1 MSFVSSIFETKVAVI
16 CVNDAVLCVGRRT
29 LWQWDLM
36 LCCMCC
42 LSEEDRYDSY
52 SRMLLKYFLAEGVVC
67 GHELYVASAL
77 DHPNDILQVCVCV
90 RSSCQSV
97 PLACTSFTIRSLW
110 ICSPWCYGFQEL
122 PQQWCCLVFGGFEG
136 GVCWGGWHC
145 WDVSGYITLKGSR
158 APKAVSPLGTT
169 GLIVGGVTT

>member
-29 LWQWDLM
+29 LCQWDLM
-36 LCCMCC
+36 LRYVCC

-77 DHPNDILQVCVCV
+77 DHPNDILQVCVCACV
-90 RSSCQSV
+90 HTVSLSHWPAHLLPYGLYGFVVHDAMDFRSSHSNDAA
-97 PLACTSFTIRSLW
+97 LFL
-110 ICSPWCYGFQEL
+110 G
-122 PQQWCCLVFGGFEG
+122 
-136 GVCWGGWHC
+136 
-145 WDVSGYITLKGSR
+145 GSR
-158 APKAVSPLGTT
+158 VVC
-169 GLIVGGVTT
+169 VGGVGIVEMFPDTSL